1 MKTTLLIFSTLLA
14 AGCNVTPD
22 DPLQVAWALHLPH
35 IKDEPNYQ
43 VLLKDKSENFCMF
56 SILDSALKLD
66 TVISISHPGELLS
79 DIDCHWNGNT
89 FALDSS
95 DSTYIKAA
103 ITGRSDDL
111 FTVTLDT
118 KLVDVFSDDYLTVSQ
133 SFLVSTN
140 PNYYK
145 VPQYTVRDE
154 STNTL

>member
-1 MKTTLLIFSTLLA
+1 MKTTLLICSTLFA
-14 AGCNVTPD
+14 TGCNVTPD
-22 DPLQVAWALHLPH
+22 DPLQVAWATHLPH

-43 VLLKDKSENFCMF
+43 VLLKGESENFCMF

-103 ITGRSDDL
+103 ITGRSADL
-111 FTVTLDT
+111 FTVTLNT
-118 KLVDVFSDDYLTVSQ
+118 KLVDVFSNDYLTVSQ